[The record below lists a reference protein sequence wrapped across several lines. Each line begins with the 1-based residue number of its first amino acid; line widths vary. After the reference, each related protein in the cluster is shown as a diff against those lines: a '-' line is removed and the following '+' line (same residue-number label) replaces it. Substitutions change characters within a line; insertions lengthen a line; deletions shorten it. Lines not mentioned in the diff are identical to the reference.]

1 MSVTHSTVSAP
12 SSASPINARE
22 QRGRQL
28 AAIAKI
34 RQSDPLWLVPSQ
46 LGDDTYKVDLTGNA
60 PRCSC
65 PDHELRRQKCK
76 HIYAVEYTIS
86 RTTTTATT
94 IAPDGATATAT
105 TETTVLTKT
114 VKATYKQ
121 NWPAY
126 NAAQTHEGE
135 RVPELLHGLCQGI
148 VQPPQSVGRPR
159 AALSDVVFSVVY
171 KVYSTM
177 SGRRA
182 VSDLTDLGA
191 KGRMIKTPHYNTTSK
206 YLEDPALTPILKAL
220 IEESASPLKAVETC
234 FAADSSGFSTSRF
247 ERWYDAKY
255 GKIRSERQWVKVHLM
270 TGVKTNIVISVEIT
284 DSGAND
290 SPYLPTLAKK
300 TAQRFTMDEVSAD
313 KGYISNKNL
322 AAIIALNAVPY
333 IPFKVNTT
341 GEGPELRRK
350 MYHYYMFKRD
360 EFLDHYHKR
369 SNVETTFSMI
379 KGKFGDALRSK
390 GTTAQHNEVLCK
402 VLCHNLCCLV
412 ASIYEMGIEPTFWT
426 ESVKEGEAI
435 KRVATA

>member
-1 MSVTHSTVSAP
+1 MSLAQSTAP
-12 SSASPINARE
+12 VASPVAPTATLSPRE

-34 RQSDPLWLVPSQ
+34 CQSGPVWLVPSQ
-46 LGDDTYKVDLTGNA
+46 SDDSTYKVDLTGKA

-94 IAPDGATATAT
+94 IAPDGTTATAT
-105 TETTVLTKT
+105 TETMVLTKT

-126 NAAQTHEGE
+126 NAAQTHETA
-135 RVPELLHGLCQGI
+135 RVSELLHGLCQGI
-148 VQPPQSVGRPR
+148 VQPPQSMGRPR
-159 AALSDVVFSVVY
+159 AALSDMAFSAVF
-171 KVYSTM
+171 KVYSAK

-191 KGRMIKTPHYNTTSK
+191 KGRMIKTPHYNTTTK

-220 IEESASPLKAVETC
+220 IEESASPLKAVESC

-247 ERWYDAKY
+247 ERWYDAQY

-270 TGVKTNIVISVEIT
+270 TGVKTNIVTSVEIT
-284 DSGAND
+284 DSAAND
-290 SPYLPTLAKK
+290 SPYLPPLAKK

-322 AAIIALNAVPY
+322 EAIVALNAVPY

-341 GEGPELRRK
+341 GEGPELWRK

-412 ASIYEMGIEPTFWT
+412 ASIYELGIEPTFWT
-426 ESVKEGEAI
+426 EAV
-435 KRVATA
+435 TAQES